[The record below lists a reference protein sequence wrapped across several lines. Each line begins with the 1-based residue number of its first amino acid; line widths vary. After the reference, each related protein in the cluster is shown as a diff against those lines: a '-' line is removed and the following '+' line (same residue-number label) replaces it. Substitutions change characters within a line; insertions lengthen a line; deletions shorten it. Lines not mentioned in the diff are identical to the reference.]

1 MNKRAIAIL
10 GAIFLLIVGT
20 LTFLIFQRRAANQ
33 QAVNTGDPTPT
44 PTPTYGLPLP
54 SATPTPDTT
63 PTVVATGL
71 KPVSLATGGVIS
83 PILFY
88 QGNGIAYFNSQ
99 GQLYQADL
107 DTTNADPRLTN
118 LRELGVP
125 GKTGVTKVYWPAA
138 GNNYLVE
145 LTTADGG
152 TAWAVYVSNKG
163 VYVDVPKQVTG
174 ITWMPDGE
182 QLLYLWL
189 ENGKTNLNIS
199 PADLSTWQTITD
211 MWENDDA
218 IAIAP
223 DGRTILF
230 WRTKNGETTN
240 KINLV
245 SPDGKLFRTVVKDG
259 YNMGVLW
266 SPDSQKFAFNKRSD
280 TGALQ
285 LWVGNVYTGDV
296 QSMNVDARLDQVTWA
311 PDSKTIYAASGNAGG
326 DLLYKVDVA
335 AQTQRVIEVASKI
348 SPAEMFMSADGKGL
362 FFRNNLDGGLY
373 YLNVG
378 LLGS

>member
-33 QAVNTGDPTPT
+33 EAVGPDGTEPT

-54 SATPTPDTT
+54 SSTPTPDLT
-63 PTVVATGL
+63 PTPVETGL

-88 QGNGIAYFNSQ
+88 QGNGIAYFNAQ
-99 GQLYQADL
+99 GQLFQADL
-107 DTTNADPRLTN
+107 DTSNTDPRLTN
-118 LRELGVP
+118 MRELGVP
-125 GKTGVTKVYWPAA
+125 TKTGVTKVHWPAA

-163 VYVDVPKQVTG
+163 VYVDVPKQVTS

-230 WRTKNGETTN
+230 WRTKSGESAN

-259 YNMGVLW
+259 YNVGALW
-266 SPDSQKFAFNKRSD
+266 SPDSQKFAFNKRSES
-280 TGALQ
+280 GVMQ
-285 LWVGNVYTGDV
+285 LWVGNVYTGEV
-296 QSMNVDARLDQVTWA
+296 QNMNVDARLDQVTWA
-311 PDSKTIYAASGNAGG
+311 PDSKTIYAASGNPGG

-335 AQTQRVIEVASKI
+335 GQTQRVVEVASRI

-378 LLGS
+378 LLGN

>member
-20 LTFLIFQRRAANQ
+20 LAFLIFQRRASNQ
-33 QAVNTGDPTPT
+33 QAAGTDDTTPT

-54 SATPTPDTT
+54 SVTPTSEVV
-63 PTVVATGL
+63 PTEVATGL

-83 PILFY
+83 PVLFY

-99 GQLYQADL
+99 GQLFQADL
-107 DTTNADPRLTN
+107 DSSNAEPRLTN
-118 LRELGVP
+118 LRELGIP
-125 GKTGVTKVYWPAA
+125 GKTGVAKVYWPAA
-138 GNNYLVE
+138 GNNFLVE
-145 LTTADGG
+145 LTTADGS
-152 TAWAVYVSNKG
+152 TAWAVYVSSKG
-163 VYVDVPKQVTG
+163 AYVDVPKQVTS
-174 ITWMPDGE
+174 IMWMPDGE

-218 IAIAP
+218 ISIAP

-230 WRTKNGETTN
+230 WRTKSGEATN
-240 KINLV
+240 TINMV

-259 YNMGVLW
+259 YNVGALW
-266 SPDSQKFAFNKRSD
+266 SPDSQKFAFNRRSES
-280 TGALQ
+280 GILQ
-285 LWVGNVYTGDV
+285 LWVGNVYTGEV
-296 QSMNVDARLDQVTWA
+296 QNINVDARLDQVVWS
-311 PDSKTIYAASGNAGG
+311 PDSKIIYAASGNTGG
-326 DLLYKVDVA
+326 DLLYKIDIVG
-335 AQTQRVIEVASKI
+335 QTQKVVEVASRI
-348 SPAEMFMSADGKGL
+348 SPAELFMSADGKGL

-378 LLGS
+378 LLGN

>member
-33 QAVNTGDPTPT
+33 QAVGPDDTNPT

-54 SATPTPDTT
+54 SATPTPEVT
-63 PTVVATGL
+63 PTTVATGL
-71 KPVSLATGGVIS
+71 KLVSLATGGVIS

-88 QGNGIAYFNSQ
+88 QGNGIAYFNAQ
-99 GQLYQADL
+99 GQLFQADL
-107 DTTNADPRLTN
+107 DTSNTDPKLTN
-118 LRELGVP
+118 MRELGVP
-125 GKTGVTKVYWPAA
+125 AKTGITKVSWPAA

-152 TAWAVYVSNKG
+152 TAWAVYVSTKG

-230 WRTKNGETTN
+230 WRTKSGETTN

-245 SPDGKLFRTVVKDG
+245 SPDGKLFRTIVKDG
-259 YNMGVLW
+259 YNVGALW
-266 SPDSQKFAFNKRSD
+266 SPDSQKFAFNKRSE
-280 TGALQ
+280 TGVMQ
-285 LWVGNVYTGDV
+285 LWIGNVYTGEV
-296 QSMNVDARLDQVTWA
+296 QNMNVDARLDQVTWA
-311 PDSKTIYAASGNAGG
+311 PDSKTMYAASGNAGG
-326 DLLYKVDVA
+326 DLLYKIDVA
-335 AQTQRVIEVASKI
+335 AQTQRVVEVASRI

-378 LLGS
+378 LLGN

>member
-33 QAVNTGDPTPT
+33 QVAGPDDTTPT

-54 SATPTPDTT
+54 SATPTPETT
-63 PTVVATGL
+63 PTTVATGL
-71 KPVSLATGGVIS
+71 QPVSLATGGVIS

-88 QGNGIAYFNSQ
+88 QGNGVAYFNAQ
-99 GQLYQADL
+99 GQLFQADL
-107 DTTNADPRLTN
+107 DTSNTAPRLTN
-118 LRELGVP
+118 MRELGIP
-125 GKTGVTKVYWPAA
+125 AKTGITKVFWPAA
-138 GNNYLVE
+138 GNNFLVE

-152 TAWAVYVSNKG
+152 TAWAVYVSSKG

-230 WRTKNGETTN
+230 WRTKSGETTN

-259 YNMGVLW
+259 YNVGALW
-266 SPDSQKFAFNKRSD
+266 SPDSQKFAFNKRSES
-280 TGALQ
+280 GVLQ
-285 LWVGNVYTGDV
+285 LWVGNVYTGEV
-296 QSMNVDARLDQVTWA
+296 QNVNVDARLDQVTWA
-311 PDSKTIYAASGNAGG
+311 PDSKIMYAASGNAGG
-326 DLLYKVDVA
+326 DLLYKIDVA
-335 AQTQRVIEVASKI
+335 AQTQRVVEVAARI

-378 LLGS
+378 LLGN